1 YGIIKKITL
10 RGDEMTQEDILSEEQ
25 CQLLVDAL
33 LKGNEEFCE
42 EMKAKEKTEPI
53 YSAAKNG
60 RGNKIDS
67 RLIKTFANQ
76 KISFIQD
83 YSIKKAGY
91 NWDYG
96 EYICETPFGRFLFVI
111 KSDKALK
118 RAFPK
123 SNSDENLSEDE
134 NKKYFENYLG
144 INQKIIHQSKEPV
157 EGLFEIRISLFEEDR
172 NSEILLIPDEVAHE
186 DIDFFFV
193 LTYKTSGEEI
203 TSIEL
208 TFPNPVSNDLRLAQD
223 LSRYIQTSQINSN
236 NSQNPINTTSP
247 QEKDE
252 DMENFDEGV
261 IETKKSK

>member
-1 YGIIKKITL
+1 
-10 RGDEMTQEDILSEEQ
+10 
-25 CQLLVDAL
+25 
-33 LKGNEEFCE
+33 
-42 EMKAKEKTEPI
+42 
-53 YSAAKNG
+53 
-60 RGNKIDS
+60 
-67 RLIKTFANQ
+67 
-76 KISFIQD
+76 
-83 YSIKKAGY
+83 
-91 NWDYG
+91 
-96 EYICETPFGRFLFVI
+96 
-111 KSDKALK
+111 
-118 RAFPK
+118 
-123 SNSDENLSEDE
+123 
-134 NKKYFENYLG
+134 YLG

>member
-1 YGIIKKITL
+1 MIQQT
-10 RGDEMTQEDILSEEQ
+10 ILSEEQ
-25 CQLLVDAL
+25 CQQVVDAL

-42 EMKAKEKTEPI
+42 EMKLKEKTEPI

-67 RLIKTFANQ
+67 RLIKTFVNQ
-76 KISFIQD
+76 KISFIQN

-96 EYICETPFGRFLFVI
+96 EYVCETPFGRFLFVI

-123 SNSDENLSEDE
+123 SNSDDNLSEDDD
-134 NKKYFENYLG
+134 KKYFENYLG
-144 INQKIIHQSKEPV
+144 INRKTIRQSKEPV
-157 EGLFEIRISLFEEDR
+157 EGLFEIPLPLFEEES

-186 DIDFFFV
+186 DVDFFFV
-193 LTYKTSGEEI
+193 MTYKTSGEEI

-223 LSRYIQTSQINSN
+223 LTKYIQTNQFNSN
-236 NSQNPINTTSP
+236 NSQTPINTTSP

-261 IETKKSK
+261 VEIKKSK